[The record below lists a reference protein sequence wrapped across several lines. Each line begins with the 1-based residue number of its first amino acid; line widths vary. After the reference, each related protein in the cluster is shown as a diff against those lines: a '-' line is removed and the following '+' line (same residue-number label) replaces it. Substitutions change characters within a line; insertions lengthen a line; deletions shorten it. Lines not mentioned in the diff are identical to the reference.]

1 MRQVKAISF
10 PGQNPCAYLLNLLE
24 LIPVQIICYRIEF
37 EVLSVWV
44 VRIDGVIQGTDE
56 QDFEGFIYLL

>member
-1 MRQVKAISF
+1 MRQVKAMPF
-10 PGQNPCAYLLNLLE
+10 PGQTPCAYLVNLLQ
-24 LIPVQIICYRIEF
+24 LIPVQI

-56 QDFEGFIYLL
+56 QDFEGFSYLL

>member
-1 MRQVKAISF
+1 MRQVKAMPF
-10 PGQNPCAYLLNLLE
+10 PGQNPCAYLVNLLQ
-24 LIPVQIICYRIEF
+24 LIPVQI